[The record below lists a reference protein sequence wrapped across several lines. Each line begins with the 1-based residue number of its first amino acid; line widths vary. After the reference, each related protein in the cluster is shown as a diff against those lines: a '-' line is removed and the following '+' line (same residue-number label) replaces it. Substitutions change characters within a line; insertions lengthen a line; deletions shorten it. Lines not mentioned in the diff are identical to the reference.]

1 MTDAELKELVASL
14 AIAQQET
21 DLQLK
26 ENAKLQKETD
36 RQLKETDH
44 QLKETDRRLSKQLRE
59 LGKQIGGLG
68 QKFGSFTEGLALP
81 SMEKILRQRF
91 RMTHVAPRVRVKKGR
106 KNLELDVLAYSNTD
120 VNKVFVV
127 EVKSHLREEGLE
139 QILQVLRVFF
149 DFFPE
154 HKDKTL
160 HGILATVDAPENL
173 LRKVREAGIYTA
185 QIRDDNFL
193 LTVPKSFK
201 PTPFTA
207 RV

>member
-26 ENAKLQKETD
+26 ENAELQKGTD
-36 RQLKETDH
+36 R

-81 SMEKILRQRF
+81 SMEKILRQHF

-154 HKDKTL
+154 HKGKTL
-160 HGILATVDAPENL
+160 HGILASVDAPENL

-185 QIRDDNFL
+185 QIRDDNFR

-207 RV
+207 QV

>member
-26 ENAKLQKETD
+26 ENARLQ
-36 RQLKETDH
+36 KETDH

-207 RV
+207 RA

>member
-21 DLQLK
+21 GLQLK
-26 ENAKLQKETD
+26 ENARLQ
-36 RQLKETDH
+36 
-44 QLKETDRRLSKQLRE
+44 KETDRRLSKQLRE

-207 RV
+207 RA